1 MCRASNYLFMVQ
13 PDCMNQEEYL
23 ALYEKYI
30 AGLCSPEEEE
40 QLYTHMDGFKM
51 LESDLQGA
59 DQADLKYKDQLFEK
73 INQTIEAAE
82 RPKIIRLAWFKYAAV
97 LLLTL
102 AAGYLF
108 IDNKQLHSGRS
119 NTPKQAHVNKAT
131 IKPGRNTATL
141 TLSDGAVLDL
151 ENLENG
157 MIASTGGTQ
166 VKKSADGSIVY
177 QVVEDDSNP
186 GGLNTIAVPAGG
198 QYQVILPDGTAVWL
212 NALSS
217 LTYPTAFKGK
227 SREVTLRGEA
237 YFEVAKDPSKPF
249 IARVDEMQ
257 IRVLGTHF
265 NIDAYDAKRYRTT
278 LLEGSVQVSKA
289 HKTALLKPGQ
299 QSVLNFDNES
309 IKVAEVNVNKTV
321 AWKNGYFMFQD
332 DKIKDIMAQ
341 ISRWYDVEVEFE
353 GAVSQETFGGIY
365 SRNKDI
371 NELLKGLELTGLVR
385 FKIEGRR
392 IIVMS

>member
-1 MCRASNYLFMVQ
+1 MYRAFNYLFMVQ

-23 ALYEKYI
+23 TLYEKYI

-40 QLYTHMDGFKM
+40 QLYAHTDGFKM

-73 INQTIEAAE
+73 ISQTIEAAE
-82 RPKIIRLAWFKYAAV
+82 RPKTIRLVWLKYAAI

-108 IDNKQLHSGRS
+108 IDNKQLHPGRS
-119 NTPKQAHVNKAT
+119 NTLKQAHVSKAS

-157 MIASTGGTQ
+157 TIASTGGTQ

-177 QVVEDDSNP
+177 QVIEDDSNP

-237 YFEVAKDPSKPF
+237 YFEVAKDPSRPF
-249 IARVDEMQ
+249 IARVDEMNV
-257 IRVLGTHF
+257 RVLGTHF
-265 NIDAYDAKRYRTT
+265 NINAYDSKRYRTT

-289 HKTALLKPGQ
+289 HKAALLKPGQ

-309 IKVAEVNVNKTV
+309 IKVAEVNINKTV

-353 GAVSQETFGGIY
+353 GAVSQEAFGGIY